1 MSRFPRNL
9 LIIIIILSLLISL
22 GNYVNSSKNL
32 DDLAYVM
39 AISFDVGTTAK
50 YKISLQLSTIESSAS
65 ESMSSSSSSSG
76 GGSSGGSSGGGGGGG
91 SESSTPQYVINT
103 VECESL
109 DTAIN
114 IANAFTNKDISLSHC
129 KILVISEEVAKQGIE
144 DIVNTLINRVEI
156 RPDCNIIISKIPNE
170 EFEEDSKPK
179 LEDLLSKYYDVSSNN
194 ETRNWLYRS
203 G

>member
-1 MSRFPRNL
+1 MSRFPKNI

-39 AISFDVGTTAK
+39 AISFDVGTSAK
-50 YKISLQLSTIESSAS
+50 YKISFQLSTIESSAS

-76 GGSSGGSSGGGGGGG
+76 GSSGGGSSEGGGGGG
-91 SESSTPQYVINT
+91 SESSSPQYVINT

-114 IANAFTNKDISLSHC
+114 IANSFTNKDISLSHC
-129 KILVISEEVAKQGIE
+129 KVLVISEEVAKQGVK
-144 DIVNTLINRVEI
+144 DIVNTLINKAEI
-156 RPDCNIIISKIPNE
+156 RPDCNIVISKIPNE
-170 EFEEDSKPK
+170 EFDENDRPK
-179 LEDLLSKYYDVSSNN
+179 LEELLSKYYDVSSNN
-194 ETRNWLYRS
+194 ETRFWILF
-203 G
+203 